1 VADLLSEVCLSR
13 RSCVYHRARRLIT
26 DTYINARPAKTD
38 IFERNYRCYSYR
50 RTHASQTD
58 QSVNISEK
66 VVRRLMKPECL
77 VAATSKRRRYGS
89 YMRAS
94 GPAPDNVVN
103 RDVSASVPNAT
114 WRTDIT
120 EFQTPAGK
128 VYLSPTIDCFDGR
141 VVSWS
146 IDTRPNDAGCRHRQ
160 VHRQRRSALGEL
172 RSWWPPSVARQ
183 TVPNRW
189 GQTGAL
195 DIPQGVLV
203 RRRRMRGF
211 LRLPEDRDVRL
222 TRLLST
228 SIEAFVDAVDAHN
241 RWHNHAQ
248 IKVSLGFRS
257 PVEHR
262 RSLGI
267 AV

>member
-1 VADLLSEVCLSR
+1 MPCTFEQSAALCLDVR
-13 RSCVYHRARRLIT
+13 FALVPKA
-26 DTYINARPAKTD
+26 
-38 IFERNYRCYSYR
+38 
-50 RTHASQTD
+50 
-58 QSVNISEK
+58 ISEK

-211 LRLPEDRDVRL
+211 LRSPEDRDVRL
-222 TRLLST
+222 TRLA
-228 SIEAFVDAVDAHN
+228 IHKHRGV
-241 RWHNHAQ
+241 RRCRGCAQ
-248 IKVSLGFRS
+248 PLAQQCANQGFARLPQSCRAPQELGDGCLAS
-257 PVEHR
+257 PSFAR
-262 RSLGI
+262 APRDM
-267 AV
+267 